1 MDLRIKIDRIGMRQK
16 YIVLE
21 LSRQNGLTD
30 MKDRF
35 TEFIKISRFMG
46 LIPILP
52 TIYLS
57 SQHTSKEKSILT
69 DYIEIPDFVLCELP
83 KGVNRAE
90 IYFWIPADYFND
102 LLFRR
107 YRVRIEND
115 SFIVEFKKCYRELA
129 EKIVA
134 TLARPICC
142 VHVRRTDYLEI
153 HPTLKEDTSPL
164 NIERVLNK
172 YNFSSCYIM
181 TSEKDTHFFDS
192 LKKNFTI
199 KLYTDFP
206 ELSSLI
212 QDNYALYAVECCIR
226 ALSDIRISTFNTKKT
241 HPSVLPNN
249 DPNFFCDSLS
259 EIDGF
264 Q

>member
-1 MDLRIKIDRIGMRQK
+1 MREK

-21 LSRQNGLTD
+21 LPRQNGLTD

-35 TEFIKISRFMG
+35 TEFLKISRFMG

-52 TIYLS
+52 TILLS
-57 SQHTSKEKSILT
+57 SIHTSKENSILT
-69 DYIEIPDFVLCELP
+69 DYIEIPEFVLSEMP
-83 KGVNRAE
+83 KDTDRAD
-90 IYFWIPADYFND
+90 IFYWIPANYFND

-107 YRVRIEND
+107 YKEKIEND
-115 SFIVEFKKCYRELA
+115 SFTVQFKRCYRELA

-134 TLARPICC
+134 TMARPICC

-153 HPTLKEDTSPL
+153 HPSLNADTSPV
-164 NIERVLNK
+164 NIERVLEK
-172 YNFSSCYIM
+172 YNFSACYIM

-192 LKKNFTI
+192 LKRKFTI

-206 ELSSLI
+206 ELCALVK
-212 QDNYALYAVECCIR
+212 DNYALYAVECCIR
-226 ALSDIRISTFNTKKT
+226 ALSDIRISTFNTKNR

-249 DPNFFCDSLS
+249 DPTFFCDSLS

>member
-1 MDLRIKIDRIGMRQK
+1 MRQK

-69 DYIEIPDFVLCELP
+69 DYIEIPDFVLSELP

-107 YRVRIEND
+107 YRGRIEND

-153 HPTLKEDTSPL
+153 HPSLNADTSPL

-172 YNFSSCYIM
+172 YRFSTCYIM

-192 LKKNFTI
+192 LKNKFTI

-206 ELSSLI
+206 ELCALV
-212 QDNYALYAVECCIR
+212 QDNYGLYAVECCIR

-249 DPNFFCDSLS
+249 DPIFFCDSLS
-259 EIDGF
+259 EIEGF

>member
-1 MDLRIKIDRIGMRQK
+1 MRQK

-69 DYIEIPDFVLCELP
+69 DYIEIPEFVLSEVP

-102 LLFRR
+102 MLFRR
-107 YRVRIEND
+107 YREKIEND
-115 SFIVEFKKCYRELA
+115 SFTVQFKQCYRELA

-134 TLARPICC
+134 TMARPICC
-142 VHVRRTDYLEI
+142 IHVRRTDYLEI
-153 HPTLKEDTSPL
+153 HPSLNVDTSPL
-164 NIERVLNK
+164 NIERILNK
-172 YNFSSCYIM
+172 YTFSTCYIM

-192 LKKNFTI
+192 LKKKFTI

-212 QDNYALYAVECCIR
+212 QDNYAVYAVECCIR
-226 ALSDIRISTFNTKKT
+226 ALSDIRISTFNTTNT

-259 EIDGF
+259 KIQGF

>member
-1 MDLRIKIDRIGMRQK
+1 MREK

-21 LSRQNGLTD
+21 LPRQNGLTD

-35 TEFIKISRFMG
+35 TEFLKISRFMG

-52 TIYLS
+52 RILLS
-57 SQHTSKEKSILT
+57 SLHTSKENSILT
-69 DYIEIPDFVLCELP
+69 DYIEIPDSVLSELP
-83 KGVNRAE
+83 KHTDRAE

-107 YRVRIEND
+107 YREKIEND
-115 SFIVEFKKCYRELA
+115 SFTVQFKQCYRELA
-129 EKIVA
+129 ENIVA
-134 TLARPICC
+134 TMARPICC

-153 HPTLKEDTSPL
+153 HSSLDADTSPV
-164 NIERVLNK
+164 NIERVLEK
-172 YNFSSCYIM
+172 YNFSACYIM

-192 LKKNFTI
+192 LKDKFTI

-206 ELSSLI
+206 ELCALVK
-212 QDNYALYAVECCIR
+212 DNYALYAVECCIR
-226 ALSDIRISTFNTKKT
+226 ALSDIRISTFNTKNR

-249 DPNFFCDSLS
+249 DPTFFCDSLS
-259 EIDGF
+259 EIEGF

>member
-1 MDLRIKIDRIGMRQK
+1 MREK
-16 YIVLE
+16 YLVLE
-21 LSRQNGLTD
+21 LSRRNGLTD

-35 TEFIKISRFMG
+35 TEFLKISQFMG

-69 DYIEIPDFVLCELP
+69 DYIEIPDFVLYELP

-107 YRVRIEND
+107 YRGRIEND

-153 HPTLKEDTSPL
+153 HPSLNADTSPL

-172 YNFSSCYIM
+172 YAFSTCYIM
-181 TSEKDTHFFDS
+181 TSEKDTHFFDT
-192 LKKNFTI
+192 LKKKFTI

-206 ELSSLI
+206 ELASLI
-212 QDNYALYAVECCIR
+212 QDNYAVYAVECCIR

-249 DPNFFCDSLS
+249 DPSFFCDSLS
-259 EIDGF
+259 EIEGF

>member
-1 MDLRIKIDRIGMRQK
+1 MREK

-21 LSRQNGLTD
+21 LSRRNGLTD

-35 TEFIKISRFMG
+35 TEFLKISRFMG

-57 SQHTSKEKSILT
+57 SQHTSKEKSILI
-69 DYIEIPDFVLCELP
+69 DYIEIPDFVLSKLP
-83 KGVNRAE
+83 KGTDRSE
-90 IYFWIPADYFND
+90 IFFWIPTDYFND
-102 LLFRR
+102 ILFRR
-107 YRVRIEND
+107 YRERIEND
-115 SFIVEFKKCYRELA
+115 SFIVEFKQCYRELA

-134 TLARPICC
+134 TMARPICC

-153 HPTLKEDTSPL
+153 HPTLEADTSQL
-164 NIERVLNK
+164 NIESVLNK
-172 YNFSSCYIM
+172 YRFSTCYIM

-192 LKKNFTI
+192 LKNKFTI

-206 ELSSLI
+206 ELSSLL

-226 ALSDIRISTFNTKKT
+226 ALSDIRISTFNTKNR

-249 DPNFFCDSLS
+249 DRNFFCDSLS
-259 EIDGF
+259 EIEGF

>member
-1 MDLRIKIDRIGMRQK
+1 MREK

-21 LSRQNGLTD
+21 LSRRNGLTD

-35 TEFIKISRFMG
+35 TEFLKISKILN
-46 LIPILP
+46 LIPIHP
-52 TIYLS
+52 TLYLS

-69 DYIEIPDFVLCELP
+69 DYIEIPDFVLSEVP
-83 KGVNRAE
+83 RGVDRAE
-90 IYFWIPADYFND
+90 ILYWIPTDYFND

-107 YRVRIEND
+107 YKEKIDTYVLC
-115 SFIVEFKKCYRELA
+115 VEFKQCFRELA

-134 TLARPICC
+134 SMARPLCC

-153 HPTLKEDTSPL
+153 HPSLDVDTQPL
-164 NIERVLNK
+164 NIETVLKK
-172 YNFSSCYIM
+172 YTFSSCYIM
-181 TSEKDTHFFDS
+181 TSEKDTHFFDT
-192 LKKNFTI
+192 LKRKFTI

-206 ELSSLI
+206 ELCALS

-226 ALSDIRISTFNTKKT
+226 DLSEIRISTFNTKNR
-241 HPSVLPNN
+241 HPSVLPKN
-249 DPNFFCDSLS
+249 DPSFFCDSLS
-259 EIDGF
+259 EIEGF

>member
-1 MDLRIKIDRIGMRQK
+1 MRQK

-35 TEFIKISRFMG
+35 TEFLKISRFMG

-69 DYIEIPDFVLCELP
+69 DYIEIPDFVLSELP
-83 KGVNRAE
+83 KGTDRSK
-90 IYFWIPADYFND
+90 IFYWIPTDYFND
-102 LLFRR
+102 MLFRR
-107 YRVRIEND
+107 YRERIEND
-115 SFIVEFKKCYRELA
+115 SFIVEFKHCYRELA

-153 HPTLKEDTSPL
+153 HPSLNADTSPL

-172 YNFSSCYIM
+172 YRFSTCYIM

-192 LKKNFTI
+192 LNNKFTI

-259 EIDGF
+259 EIEGF

>member
-1 MDLRIKIDRIGMRQK
+1 MREK

-30 MKDRF
+30 LKDRF
-35 TEFIKISRFMG
+35 TEFLKISRFIG

-52 TIYLS
+52 TLYLS

-69 DYIEIPDFVLCELP
+69 DYIEIPDFVLSELP
-83 KGVNRAE
+83 KGTYRAE
-90 IYFWIPADYFND
+90 IYFWIPSDYFND

-107 YRVRIEND
+107 YRERIEND
-115 SFIVEFKKCYRELA
+115 SFTVQFKHCYRELA

-134 TLARPICC
+134 KMARPICC

-153 HPTLKEDTSPL
+153 HPSLNADTSPL
-164 NIERVLNK
+164 NIESVLNK
-172 YNFSSCYIM
+172 YRFSVCYIM

-192 LKKNFTI
+192 LKDKFTI

-206 ELSSLI
+206 ELCALL

-226 ALSDIRISTFNTKKT
+226 ALSDIRISTFNTKNT

-249 DPNFFCDSLS
+249 DPSFFCDSLS
-259 EIDGF
+259 EIEGF